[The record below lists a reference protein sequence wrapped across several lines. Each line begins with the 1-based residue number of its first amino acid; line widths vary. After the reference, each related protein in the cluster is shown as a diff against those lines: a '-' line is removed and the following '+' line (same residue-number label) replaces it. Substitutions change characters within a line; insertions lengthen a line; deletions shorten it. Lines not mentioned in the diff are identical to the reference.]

1 MIDRAAE
8 TDWLRSHLTDN
19 GEELLVLYGRRR
31 VGKTTLVTSVF
42 DTLQQPTFYYLCD
55 ERGTAQN
62 ARRFAEQCA
71 DTLDDVV
78 FRRYLLQDYAFVE
91 DLVGV
96 FGHAVG
102 DAPTMAAKARL
113 VDFLGTLTSE
123 ENDFFERSFA
133 ALDVPESR
141 YQDPTLTEPTAAF
154 RDLLLRAAREGG
166 YAETLAVL
174 VPAEWVYLTW
184 ATDDDLAT
192 ADGPDRFY
200 LQEWIDLHAV
210 PEFEAFVGWLRAELD
225 REGAAASERRQARL
239 AELFS
244 RTVDLE
250 VAFFDAAYEG
260 KHSRDVLVSG
270 GDS

>member
-1 MIDRAAE
+1 MSDPDGASTAVPAIYADYAAGRDE
-8 TDWLRSHLTDN
+8 PRFTDWLRARSGDAWDDATAHQFVR
-19 GEELLVLYGRRR
+19 ELH
-31 VGKTTLVTSVF
+31 
-42 DTLQQPTFYYLCD
+42 
-55 ERGTAQN
+55 
-62 ARRFAEQCA
+62 A

-91 DLVGV
+91 TLVGV

-102 DAPTMAAKARL
+102 DAPTMDGKSRL
-113 VDFLGTLTSE
+113 VDFLGTVTSDE
-123 ENDFFERSFA
+123 DDYFQRSFE
-133 ALDVPESR
+133 ALDVPASR
-141 YQDPTLTEPTAAF
+141 YEDPTLTDATAAF

-174 VPAEWVYLTW
+174 VPAEWVYLSW
-184 ATDDDLAT
+184 ATDGDLAA
-192 ADGPDRFY
+192 ADGPERFY

-210 PEFEAFVGWLRAELD
+210 PEFESFVGWLRAELD

-239 AELFS
+239 AELFC

-260 KHSRDVLVSG
+260 KRSRETLE
-270 GDS
+270 GDR